1 MKKTL
6 LLLLIALTCFGAY
19 AQKSTLRLNLQKDST
34 YYINCNIKVGIDQY
48 IKGTHHTA
56 QATIKGTTAHKILS
70 INDSLYNMEVTYK
83 SMSITFDTGDHE
95 EFSSENDTSN
105 VFSRLFRL
113 VLNKPFS
120 MVMSKMGEIIEVK
133 GFDKIFTDQI
143 ESLKLSE
150 QQKKQM
156 VSQMEQSFGDSDL
169 KNNLQAAF
177 IMYPEQP
184 IGVKDSWKSKTH
196 YATAIGS
203 IEINNVYI
211 LNNISGDNYEI
222 AAKADILPDKV
233 TNFTHSGTIYMRNL
247 NMQGVFSYT
256 IKIDKTTCWLSEV
269 KTIKH
274 ITGKAELKHNLT
286 DTQSLI
292 YPFTIDGTTEV
303 KGW

>member
-6 LLLLIALTCFGAY
+6 SLLLVFTGLSAY
-19 AQKSTLRLNLQKDST
+19 AQKSLLRLNLQKDST

-48 IKGTHHTA
+48 IKGTHHVA
-56 QATIKGTTAHKILS
+56 QATVKGTTAHKILG

-95 EFSSENDTSN
+95 IEFSSEKDTSN

-113 VLNKPFS
+113 VLNRPFS
-120 MVMSKMGEIIEVK
+120 MVMNKMGKIIEVK

-143 ESLKLSE
+143 ADLKLSE

-156 VSQMEQSFGDSDL
+156 ISQMEQSFGDSNL

-184 IGVKDSWKSKTH
+184 IGVKDSWTSKTH
-196 YATAIGS
+196 YETAIGS
-203 IEINNVYI
+203 IEINNVYR
-211 LNNISGDNYEI
+211 LSNISGNNYEI
-222 AAKADILPDKV
+222 AARADILPDKV
-233 TNFTHSGTIYMRNL
+233 TNFMHSGTIYMRNL
-247 NMQGVFSYT
+247 NMQGFFNYS

-286 DTQSLI
+286 DTQSLV
-292 YPFTIDGTTEV
+292 YPFTIDGTTDV